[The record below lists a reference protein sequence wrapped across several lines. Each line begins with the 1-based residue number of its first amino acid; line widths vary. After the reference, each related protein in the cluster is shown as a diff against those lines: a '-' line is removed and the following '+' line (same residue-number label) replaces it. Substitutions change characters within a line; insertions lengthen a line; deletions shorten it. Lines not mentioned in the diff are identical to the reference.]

1 MIIPP
6 ITEKT
11 AKTANKYG
19 LVFTVFVLSSI
30 LSIAIDRIFFKEDSR
45 NDDCQNQIV
54 YLRERVDKLEKQ
66 LDEYTKAVMFKD
78 AQVKNR
84 DQVIDSLKMEG
95 IK

>member
-1 MIIPP
+1 MNEQIRLALKSPLTYALII
-6 ITEKT
+6 ITGVATYFVT
-11 AKTANKYG
+11 AYNNRSDDSLHACN
-19 LVFTVFVLSSI
+19 
-30 LSIAIDRIFFKEDSR
+30 AQID
-45 NDDCQNQIV
+45 
-54 YLRERVDKLEKQ
+54 YLKLRVDKLEKQ